1 MSKTVV
7 AMLASLLALGGM
19 TWVLMNGDVRRK
31 PAQPDS
37 LKPGSVEQQSASE
50 SAEITLFCAASN
62 QAVIEVIR
70 RDYEAETGRRVVI
83 QYGSSQ
89 SLLSQIEVSGTGDLY
104 LPADDSYLEIGRNK
118 NLIVEVIDIAKMQ
131 CGIAVAKGN
140 PKGIDELSDLFAA
153 DVRFVQANPDA
164 AAVAKLTKQITTKSG
179 LWDQLDKATAAYRTT
194 VTDVANDVLVEAAD
208 AGIVYDAVLHTYP
221 KLQFVAVP
229 ELAEGISQVSLGV
242 ISSTT
247 QPSAALHFA
256 RYVTASD
263 RGLKHYQTH
272 GFKTSGGDEWQD
284 EPELTI
290 YAGSMLRPAI
300 EDTINKFEVREG
312 VRVSRAYNGCGIL
325 VAQMKSGQHPD
336 AYFACDLEFMNEVK
350 DLFPEP
356 VSVSQNELVILVEK
370 GNPKKIGSLRDLTKE
385 GLRVG
390 IGHEKQCAMGWIT
403 QNTFKES
410 GLQTE
415 LMANVTVQTPTGDML
430 VNQLRTGSLDAAVA
444 YLSNAA
450 GAAEFLDAVQ
460 IRGIPCSTATQP
472 WAVAKE
478 SRFPKLAGRLFD
490 HLSSKVSQEIFAAE
504 GFQWRLNTMPF
515 NEAK

>member
-19 TWVLMNGDVRRK
+19 TWALMNNDVRR
-31 PAQPDS
+31 PSAPSDS
-37 LKPGSVEQQSASE
+37 QPGSAASQGGSDAIE
-50 SAEITLFCAASN
+50 VSLFCAASSR
-62 QAVIEVIR
+62 AVMEEIR
-70 RDYEAETGRRVVI
+70 EKYEAETGRRVVI
-83 QYGSSQ
+83 QYGTSQ

-104 LPADDSYLEIGRNK
+104 LPADDSFLEIARNK
-118 NLIVEVIDIAKMQ
+118 GLVSETIKIAKMH
-131 CGIAVAKGN
+131 CGIVVPKGN

-153 DVRFVQANPDA
+153 DVRLVQANPDA
-164 AAVAKLTKQITTKSG
+164 AAIAKLTKQITTASG

-194 VTDVANDVLVEAAD
+194 VTDVANDVLVGAAD
-208 AGIVYDAVLHTYP
+208 AGIVYDSVLHTYP
-221 KLQFVAVP
+221 DLQFVKVP
-229 ELAEGISQVSLGV
+229 ELAEGVSQVSVGV
-242 ISSTT
+242 ISASP

-256 RYVTASD
+256 RYVSARD
-263 RGLKHYQTH
+263 RGLKHYQAH
-272 GFKTSGGDEWQD
+272 GFEISEGDEWQD
-284 EPELTI
+284 EPELTV

-300 EDTINKFEVREG
+300 EDTISQFEEREG

-336 AYFACDLEFMNEVK
+336 AYFACDLEFMNQVK
-350 DLFPEP
+350 DLFPDP

-370 GNPKKIGSLRDLTKE
+370 GNPKKISSLRDLTKE

-415 LMANVTVQTPTGDML
+415 LMTNVTVQTPTGDML

-450 GAAEFLDAVQ
+450 GAADFLDAVQ
-460 IRGIPCSTATQP
+460 IRDISCSTATQP

-478 SRFPKLAGRLFD
+478 SRFPRLAGRLFD
-490 HLSSKVSQEIFAAE
+490 HLSSKESQEIFAAE
-504 GFQWRLNTMPF
+504 GFQWKF
-515 NEAK
+515 GK

>member
-7 AMLASLLALGGM
+7 AMLASLLALGVM
-19 TWVLMNGDVRRK
+19 TWALTNGDSRRT
-31 PAQPDS
+31 PAPRDS
-37 LKPGSVEQQSASE
+37 SKLGSVAQLGYSG
-50 SAEITLFCAASN
+50 SAEVSLFCAASN
-62 QAVIEVIR
+62 QAVMEEIR
-70 RDYEAETGRRVVI
+70 REYEAETGRRVVI

-104 LPADDSYLEIGRNK
+104 LPADDSFLAMGREKKLIAETLEIATMN
-118 NLIVEVIDIAKMQ
+118 
-131 CGIAVAKGN
+131 CGIVVPKGN
-140 PKGIDELSDLFAA
+140 PKGIDELSDLFAT
-153 DVRFVQANPDA
+153 DVRLVQANPDA
-164 AAVAKLTKQITTKSG
+164 AAIAKLTKQITTGSG

-194 VTDVANDVLVEAAD
+194 VTDVANDVLVGAAD

-221 KLQFVAVP
+221 DLQFVDVP
-229 ELAEGISQVSLGV
+229 ELAEGVSQVSVGV
-242 ISSTT
+242 ISSSP

-256 RYVTASD
+256 RYLSAHD

-272 GFKTSGGDEWQD
+272 GFKVSSGDEWHE
-284 EPELTI
+284 EPELKV

-300 EDTINKFEVREG
+300 DDTIIEFEEREG

-336 AYFACDLEFMNEVK
+336 AYFACDLEFMNQVK

-370 GNPKKIGSLRDLTKE
+370 GNPKRISSLRDLTKE

-490 HLSSKVSQEIFAAE
+490 HLSSADSQEIFAAE
-504 GFQWRLNTMPF
+504 GFQWKLKN
-515 NEAK
+515 

>member
-19 TWVLMNGDVRRK
+19 TWALMNNDVRRTSTL
-31 PAQPDS
+31 PDDS
-37 LKPGSVEQQSASE
+37 QPGSAASQGD
-50 SAEITLFCAASN
+50 SKAAEISLFCAASN
-62 QAVIEVIR
+62 QAVMEEIR
-70 RDYEAETGRRVVI
+70 REYEAETGRRVVI
-83 QYGSSQ
+83 QYGTSQ

-104 LPADDSYLEIGRNK
+104 LPADDSFLKMGREKKLIAETIEIATMN
-118 NLIVEVIDIAKMQ
+118 
-131 CGIAVAKGN
+131 CGIVVPKGN
-140 PKGIDELSDLFAA
+140 PKGIDELSDLFAT
-153 DVRFVQANPDA
+153 DVRLVQANPDA
-164 AAVAKLTKQITTKSG
+164 AAVAKLTKQITTASG
-179 LWDQLDKATAAYRTT
+179 LWGQLDKATAAYRTT
-194 VTDVANDVLVEAAD
+194 VTDVANDVLVGAAD
-208 AGIVYDAVLHTYP
+208 AGIIYDAVLHTYP
-221 KLQFVAVP
+221 DLQFVEVP
-229 ELAEGISQVSLGV
+229 ELAEGVSQVSVGV
-242 ISSTT
+242 IASSS

-256 RYVTASD
+256 RYVSARD
-263 RGLKHYQTH
+263 RGLKHYESH
-272 GFKTSGGDEWQD
+272 GFKTSGGDEWNE

-300 EDTINKFEVREG
+300 EDTIIKFEEREG

-336 AYFACDLEFMNEVK
+336 AYFACDLEFMNQVK

-370 GNPKKIGSLRDLTKE
+370 GNPKKISSLRDLTKE

-478 SRFPKLAGRLFD
+478 SRFPQLAGRLFD
-490 HLSSKVSQEIFAAE
+490 HLSSADSQEIFAAE
-504 GFQWRLNTMPF
+504 GFQWKF
-515 NEAK
+515 GK

>member
-7 AMLASLLALGGM
+7 AMFASLLALGGM
-19 TWVLMNGDVRRK
+19 TWALMNSDVRRTSA
-31 PAQPDS
+31 PSDASQ
-37 LKPGSVEQQSASE
+37 PGSAASQGD
-50 SAEITLFCAASN
+50 SKTAEISLFCAASN
-62 QAVIEVIR
+62 QAVMEEIR
-70 RDYEAETGRRVVI
+70 REYEAETGRRVVI

-104 LPADDSYLEIGRNK
+104 LPADDSFLTMGREK
-118 NLIVEVIDIAKMQ
+118 NLIAETIEIAAMN
-131 CGIAVAKGN
+131 CGIVVARGN
-140 PKGIDELSDLFAA
+140 PKGIDDLSDLFAT
-153 DVRFVQANPDA
+153 DVRLVQANPDA
-164 AAVAKLTKQITTKSG
+164 AAIAKLTKQITTASG
-179 LWDQLDKATAAYRTT
+179 LWGQLDKATAAYRTT
-194 VTDVANDVLVEAAD
+194 VTDVANDVLVGAAD

-221 KLQFVAVP
+221 DLQFVSVP
-229 ELAEGISQVSLGV
+229 ELAAGVSQVSVGV
-242 ISSTT
+242 IASSA

-256 RYVTASD
+256 RYVSARD
-263 RGLKHYQTH
+263 RGLKYYESH
-272 GFKTSGGDEWQD
+272 GFKTAGGDEWNE

-300 EDTINKFEVREG
+300 EDTIVAFEEREG

-336 AYFACDLEFMNEVK
+336 AYFACDLEFMNQVK

-370 GNPKKIGSLRDLTKE
+370 GNPQKISSLRDLTKE

-490 HLSSKVSQEIFAAE
+490 HLSSTDSQEIFAAE
-504 GFQWRLNTMPF
+504 GFQWKL
-515 NEAK
+515 AK